1 MRLAIYEEL
10 YQTPLKICFG
20 IDCCGRVN
28 CSNPPNN
35 NHNNGNYGLLPN
47 NYLLKSHQS
56 RTAISKI
63 TKISQEGLEQRAQ
76 HQEAKRIKLKNEM
89 LISSF
94 LKIPVQSK
102 RSKRHRGKK
111 KYLNYMYVH

>member
-10 YQTPLKICFG
+10 YQTPLKFDFELPCCAKV
-20 IDCCGRVN
+20 DCKELPN
-28 CSNPPNN
+28 CNGKYKS
-35 NHNNGNYGLLPN
+35 NGNSN
-47 NYLLKSHQS
+47 DYLLQNHQS

-63 TKISQEGLEQRAQ
+63 TKISQEGLEMRAQ

-111 KYLNYMYVH
+111 KYLNHMYIH